1 MRKFV
6 NGRAVLTLF
15 FVAVFVLCQFMP
27 VTYRTLAIHCSL
39 VDQNQTAEQFRNSYG
54 VPLPIVDIFT
64 TTTDCSG
71 NPPTNI
77 FNSFSMVG
85 LLVDILFGVVLGIV
99 PYFSFWLVQRFRRRN
114 HAE

>member
-1 MRKFV
+1 MRKFI
-6 NGRAVLTLF
+6 NRRLALTLF

-27 VTYRTLAIHCSL
+27 VTYRTLVLHCSL
-39 VDQNQTAEQFRNSYG
+39 VDQNQITEQFRNSYG
-54 VPLPIVDIFT
+54 VPLPVVDFLT
-64 TTTDCSG
+64 TTTNCSG

-77 FNSFSMVG
+77 FNSFSIQG
-85 LLVDILFGVVLGIV
+85 LLVDILFAVVLGIL